1 MEREDSSFFSRWSRR
16 KAQARAPEAP
26 LPPEVP
32 AVPEPPAVAEPP
44 AACLPAPGS
53 AAAPQV
59 GLPAAD
65 VPPPPTL
72 DDVATLTPTSDF
84 SRFVMRDVQPDV
96 RNAALKKLF
105 ADPHYNVMDGLD
117 TYIDDYGKPDPLP
130 PGMLRQMVQSWAI
143 GLFDDEKP
151 APTESPAAH
160 EDTDLQLQPDDGAGL
175 ASPGP
180 GPAPDAGREP

>member
-1 MEREDSSFFSRWSRR
+1 MAIEREDGSFLSRWSRR
-16 KAQARAPEAP
+16 KAQARAPQAPEPAELAQTCEPAASLPASGLSIERPVTPPMAEAP
-26 LPPEVP
+26 
-32 AVPEPPAVAEPP
+32 
-44 AACLPAPGS
+44 PAP
-53 AAAPQV
+53 
-59 GLPAAD
+59 
-65 VPPPPTL
+65 TL
-72 DDVATLTPTSDF
+72 EDVATLTPTSDF
-84 SRFVMRDVQPDV
+84 SRFVARDVQPDV

-151 APTESPAAH
+151 APPASPAAH

-175 ASPGP
+175 ARPEP